1 MGDVSIPILSGG
13 LCACRTSHSKTID
26 FQKIFYLNFFTF
38 TNMNINKETDEFP
51 EIVLHSE
58 KAKELDKK
66 IQEGKVV
73 CNLEDPDSCES
84 CSG

>member
-1 MGDVSIPILSGG
+1 
-13 LCACRTSHSKTID
+13 
-26 FQKIFYLNFFTF
+26 
-38 TNMNINKETDEFP
+38 MNITKETDEFP
-51 EIVLHSE
+51 EVVLQSD

-73 CNLEDPDSCES
+73 CNLEDPDNCES